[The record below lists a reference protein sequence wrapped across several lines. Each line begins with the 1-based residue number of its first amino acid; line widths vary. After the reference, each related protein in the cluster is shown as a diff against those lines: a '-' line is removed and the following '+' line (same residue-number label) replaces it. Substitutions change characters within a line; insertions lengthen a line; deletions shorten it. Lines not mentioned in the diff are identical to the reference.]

1 MMLSLGTPMI
11 LGGDEIGRTQR
22 GNNNAYCQDSEI
34 SWYDWSLLKKNAPL
48 YRFVKMMIAF
58 RLRHPGFMRP
68 EFYTG
73 RDGNYNAIPDIS
85 WFDEA
90 GETPDWET
98 IGPCIAFRMD
108 GSKAEVLADQDDNDF
123 FIMFNGGDKTV
134 DFEVAAPPE
143 GKYWMRTID
152 TSFSSPDD
160 ILEPG
165 NEKELENSKTY
176 QVKDHSIVVLLSKVK

>member
-1 MMLSLGTPMI
+1 MMVSLGTPMI
-11 LGGDEIGRTQR
+11 LGGDEIARTQQ
-22 GNNNAYCQDSEI
+22 GNNNAYCQDNDI
-34 SWYDWSLLKKNAPL
+34 SWYDWGLLKKNASF
-48 YRFVKMMIAF
+48 YRFVKLMIAF

-85 WFDEA
+85 WFDET
-90 GETPDWET
+90 GEIPDWES

-123 FIMFNGGDKTV
+123 FIMFNGAEK
-134 DFEVAAPPE
+134 AAVFKIMPPPE
-143 GKYWMRTID
+143 GKCWTRAVD
-152 TSFSSPDD
+152 TALPSPRD

-165 NEKELENSKTY
+165 SEEALENAETY
-176 QVKDHSIVVLLSKVK
+176 RAAGRSIVIFISRDL